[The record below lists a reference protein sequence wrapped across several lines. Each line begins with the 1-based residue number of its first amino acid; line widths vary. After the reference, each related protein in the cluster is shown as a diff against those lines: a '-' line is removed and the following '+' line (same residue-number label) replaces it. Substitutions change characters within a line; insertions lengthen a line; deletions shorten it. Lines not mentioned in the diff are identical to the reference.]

1 VGPGPRTS
9 RKVLETFS
17 VQRNRHRVP
26 PGTFT
31 FKKHPSKMSDD
42 EVDELAAV
50 IYDDL
55 VVKLDESA
63 PLR

>member
-1 VGPGPRTS
+1 
-9 RKVLETFS
+9 VLETFS
-17 VQRNRHRVP
+17 AQRNRHRIP
-26 PGTFT
+26 LGTFT

-55 VVKLDESA
+55 LVKLDESA